1 MTMEIAWHSMHMY
14 AHSIVSQQNLITF
27 NSMKPKSIL
36 FAIIMASLMGCS
48 GHENSVSYQDMFKS
62 YADALNEYAKVIPI
76 VGMDTESAWAAN
88 EVQAMR
94 DSISTGSM
102 SMRESLA
109 IIYRMQTM
117 ASYGL
122 NYALSVFAMPTA
134 EGENAAY
141 AFHSASV
148 FNEHYSIE
156 RSNGFQRD
164 SALCS
169 LGDKSFF
176 YTQIYAKLYNELH
189 GVNAFSTIDFGCS
202 LQFGALVSYLLD
214 EGLESSD
221 VMKVHTIIDGY
232 SFFQSYVPL
241 VRGFCMDEEV
251 DSVQRPI
258 IIKAANF
265 FDGQMD
271 KLFRKCAKSNDSIHA
286 YLEKNFDSYVSKS
299 LDYRLKILGFLTDN
313 ISYCAREWEKE
324 QDS

>member
-1 MTMEIAWHSMHMY
+1 MRMY
-14 AHSIVSQQNLITF
+14 AHFLVHPRNMITF
-27 NSMKPKSIL
+27 IAMKQKSIL
-36 FAIIMASLMGCS
+36 LAITIASLMGCS
-48 GHENSVSYQDMFKS
+48 GHKSSVSYQDMVMS

-109 IIYRMQTM
+109 MIYRMQTM

-176 YTQIYAKLYNELH
+176 YTQIYANLYNELH